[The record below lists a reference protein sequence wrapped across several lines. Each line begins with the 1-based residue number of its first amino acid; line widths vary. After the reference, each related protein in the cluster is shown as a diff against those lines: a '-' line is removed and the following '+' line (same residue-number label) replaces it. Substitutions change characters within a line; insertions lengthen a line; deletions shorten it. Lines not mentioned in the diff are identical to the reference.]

1 MVCMADEEP
10 RHGVSADQ
18 APAGAVAPRSG
29 SRRLAERL
37 FVDRQREQHAV
48 NDLLDLV
55 RDGFSSV
62 LVFRGDHGVGKT
74 SLVNYAVRAAAGST
88 VSTVVGVES
97 ERAFAF
103 GAAQQLL
110 TPFLGLI
117 GELPVPQRRALNV
130 AFGLQTGPRPDPFLV
145 GLGCLTLLSRSAAAR
160 PVLCAVD
167 DAHWIDAESALVIGF
182 VARRLYADR
191 VGMILTLTGDSE
203 PAVFEQLP
211 TIEVGGLPDDAAA
224 ELLQSVAGSR
234 LRPQLVDRVLADTGR
249 NALAL
254 VDIGSNFTTEEL
266 AERAYRPEPMPVGRQ
281 LQRRYQRQVSSLP
294 VEAREFVL
302 LIAAAGSGPRGR
314 VRQAAAAAHIDAD
327 AAEAAAEAANLVEV
341 SGNSLLFR
349 HPLIRA
355 AVYNGATDADRRRAH
370 RLLGEVSGRGQLW
383 DRAAAAAE
391 PDEGVAAD
399 LQAAAVRASDRG
411 AWGTAAGLLRR
422 SIELTPDQGLRARRE
437 VGLAKAEL
445 VIGHPDIAQQVADAA
460 RPRLPGDGMRG
471 RAQVVSGESLF
482 AQGRDSEAAD
492 VLADASAALSSTDPA
507 SAVDALLS
515 ALTAAIWAGPAKT
528 ARIARRAVPERAAE
542 SKQRVSDLLL
552 TGFRAR
558 ANSGYAAAVAP
569 LRDALHSLRADDL
582 DPDTALRWFSLGTI
596 AAGSLW
602 DDRALVDIT
611 DSWVR
616 LARRLG
622 ALTYLPFAL
631 SFRALADWLTGRL
644 GQADDRWEEMRELMQ
659 ATQSSE
665 AAVTDNC
672 GKGIARIY
680 HGDLDVARTE
690 AQAQIREATARGQGL
705 QADIGRTITAIAYL
719 TAGECEAAA
728 DTALA
733 VVEHDPP
740 YTTETILPELVQ
752 AAICSGD
759 HDTAASAFAMLD
771 ARTSAAGSAW
781 ALGVRARCMGLI
793 SDGKRAEDAYLESIS
808 QLEHSLSTVDLART
822 HLLYGQWLRR
832 AKRRRDA
839 RRQLR
844 AAEAMYQS
852 MGADCFAEQARA
864 ELRASGER
872 ARSRTP
878 ETALDLTPQ
887 EARVA
892 SLAAQGSTNSEIAEQ
907 LFISPGTVEYH
918 LVKVFRK
925 LGVSSRSQLVHRL
938 PGYE

>member
-1 MVCMADEEP
+1 MACMADVEP

-18 APAGAVAPRSG
+18 APAGAVALRPG
-29 SRRLAERL
+29 SRPLAERL

-62 LVFRGDHGVGKT
+62 LVFRGDHGTGKT

-88 VSTVVGVES
+88 ISTVIGVES

-110 TPFLGLI
+110 TPFLGLV
-117 GELPVPQRRALNV
+117 GELPVPQRQALNV
-130 AFGLQTGPRPDPFLV
+130 AFGLQSGPSPDPFLV
-145 GLGCLTLLSRSAAAR
+145 GLGCLTLLSRSAEAK
-160 PVLCAVD
+160 PVLCTVD

-191 VGMILTLTGDSE
+191 VGMILTLTCDSE
-203 PAVFEQLP
+203 PGVFEQLP
-211 TIEVGGLPDDAAA
+211 TIELGGLPDDAAA

-234 LRPQLVDRVLADTGR
+234 LGPQLVDRVLADTGR

-281 LQRRYQRQVSSLP
+281 LQRRYLWRLSTLP
-294 VEAREFVL
+294 ADAREFVL
-302 LIAAAGSGPRGR
+302 LIAASGSGPRAR
-314 VRQAAAAAHIDAD
+314 VRQAAATAHIDPD
-327 AAEAAAEAANLVEV
+327 AAEAAAEAADLIEV

-370 RLLGEVSGRGQLW
+370 RLLGEIRGRGQLW

-399 LQAAAVRASDRG
+399 LQAAAARASGRG

-437 VGLAKAEL
+437 VGLAEAEL

-460 RPRLPGDGMRG
+460 TPRLPGDGTRG

-507 SAVDALLS
+507 SAADALLS
-515 ALTAAIWAGPAKT
+515 ALTAAIWAGPAET
-528 ARIARRAVPERAAE
+528 ARIARMAVPERAAAE
-542 SKQRVSDLLL
+542 SNQRVSDLLL
-552 TGFRAR
+552 AGFRAR
-558 ANSGYAAAVAP
+558 ANAGYGAAVAR
-569 LRDALHSLRADDL
+569 LRDALHALSADDL
-582 DPDTALRWFSLGTI
+582 DPDIGLRWFSLGVI

-602 DDRALVDIT
+602 DDRALVDMT

-616 LARRLG
+616 LVRRLG
-622 ALTYLPFAL
+622 ALSYLPFAL

-644 GQADDRWEEMRELMQ
+644 GQADDRWEEMRELIR
-659 ATQSSE
+659 ATHGPE
-665 AAVTDNC
+665 AGVVDNC
-672 GKGIARIY
+672 SKGIARIY

-690 AQAQIREATARGQGL
+690 ARAQIREATARGQGL
-705 QADIGRTITAIAYL
+705 QADIGRAITAIANL

-728 DTALA
+728 DTALS

-740 YTTETILPELVQ
+740 YTTEMILPELVQ
-752 AAICSGD
+752 AAICSGNR
-759 HDTAASAFAMLD
+759 DTAAKAFAILD
-771 ARTSAAGSAW
+771 GRATASGTAW
-781 ALGVRARCMGLI
+781 ALGVRARCLGLI
-793 SDGKRAEDAYLESIS
+793 SDGKQAEDAYLESIT
-808 QLEHSLSTVDLART
+808 QLEHSLSAVDLARA

-832 AKRRRDA
+832 AKRRREA
-839 RRQLR
+839 RRELR
-844 AAEAMYQS
+844 TAEAMYNS
-852 MGADCFAEQARA
+852 MGADGFAVQARA

-878 ETALDLTPQ
+878 ETAFDLTPQ

-892 SLAAQGSTNSEIAEQ
+892 SLAAEGSTNSEIAEQ

-938 PGYE
+938 PG